1 MKLKSGFITQMIDD
15 TQFLVPVGGEAF
27 SGIARS
33 NSTAAFIVDCLQ
45 EDTTEEK
52 ITDALCERYDVERA
66 VAGADVSEVITRLR
80 GIHALEE

>member
-33 NSTAAFIVDCLQ
+33 NGTAAFIVDCLQ

-52 ITDALCERYDVERA
+52 ITDALCARYDVDRA
-66 VAGADVSEVITRLR
+66 VAEADVSEIIAKLR